1 MALPEIDWMQA
12 KKKKSANFLFA
23 IPPSLAIMAILPQL
37 PCKPA
42 KTPAPEGYRYEL
54 SGPEGW
60 MDTGVPG
67 FSHETPVAFLRLIHF
82 LPGIQNW

>member
-12 KKKKSANFLFA
+12 KKKKSANFLSA

-67 FSHETPVAFLRLIHF
+67 FRTKLLSRFY
-82 LPGIQNW
+82 G